1 MPTEQQY
8 TVGKGKPP
16 EHTRFQKGQSGNP
29 TGRRKGSKNV
39 ATLLEQV
46 LNERV
51 IVTENGKR
59 KRITKL
65 EAMLKQLT
73 NKAASGDHRAIKLL
87 MPLAETS
94 FGSSNVAASNSPAPV
109 LLPSAT
115 ERRARALA
123 TMKILK
129 EVGHFEHTNGER
141 DVDHTKVGASGE
153 MGDSNGED

>member
-1 MPTEQQY
+1 MPTERQY

-65 EAMLKQLT
+65 EAMLKQLA

-87 MPLAETS
+87 MPLAETCI
-94 FGSSNVAASNSPAPV
+94 ASNAVTDSAAPV
-109 LLPSAT
+109 VLPSAI
-115 ERRARALA
+115 ERKARALE

-129 EVGHFEHTNGER
+129 EVGFFEHTDGELE
-141 DVDHTKVGASGE
+141 VDHTEVEERVK
-153 MGDSNGED
+153 MGDSSEED